1 MLPEPQAKEIIE
13 LFSKSAT
20 DYDIR
25 RAVMFLKLLRYSY
38 SSSGKSFACQPFSI
52 RSLFRL
58 IEDVS
63 VRMSNVVIEN
73 QDFQT
78 LINHYD
84 RKILSFIV
92 ILPILKLNTFIL
104 VVLIGMTIC
113 DFVILFSESRE
124 IPAFI

>member
-1 MLPEPQAKEIIE
+1 MLPKPQAKEIIE

-84 RKILSFIV
+84 RKD
-92 ILPILKLNTFIL
+92 TFFYCDPPYIKTEHFYSC
-104 VVLIGMTIC
+104 GFNWDDHC
-113 DFVILFSESRE
+113 DFVILFSESKE